1 MKIYFYF
8 AILILIIACK
18 PKDEVSIPTTVLQMD
33 SIYTASD
40 FRAYGDY
47 YKSGHQVYAIDL
59 LSDGLHYDS
68 TWHIS
73 GSGCNLY
80 LSDIFAHKDSTTR
93 LPAGTYT
100 MDSTAREMTF
110 LRGTSF
116 DDNITGTYL
125 LSIEND
131 QIQRII
137 LFTRGT
143 MTIDYIDDDVVLN
156 FHLYLADST
165 LYRATYTGPFTYR

>member
-1 MKIYFYF
+1 MKAYWYI
-8 AILILIIACK
+8 AIFVLAVACK
-18 PKDEVSIPTTVLQMD
+18 PQNKPTSSEILQLD
-33 SIYTASD
+33 SVFTTAD
-40 FRAYGDY
+40 FRMYGDY
-47 YKSGHQVYAIDL
+47 YESGHQVYAIDL
-59 LSDGLHYDS
+59 LSEGLAYDS

-125 LSIEND
+125 LSIENA

>member
-1 MKIYFYF
+1 MKAYWYI
-8 AILILIIACK
+8 AIFVLAVACK
-18 PKDEVSIPTTVLQMD
+18 PQNKPTSSEILQLD
-33 SIYTASD
+33 SVFTTAD
-40 FRAYGDY
+40 FRMYGDY
-47 YKSGHQVYAIDL
+47 YESGHQVYAIDL

-100 MDSTAREMTF
+100 MDSVANEMNF
-110 LRGTSF
+110 LRGMYF
-116 DDNITGTYL
+116 DGDVTGTYL